1 MLNIQMQGV
10 AESLVAKACSW
21 ALYRSWLSKSKA
33 DRRTETRST
42 AMWDYLT
49 NLMRFNDSRVQTL
62 CKLAWSIFGIQGV
75 DMSKLMVSISRNGKS
90 VLHEFLN
97 ELLSETHIH
106 NLDPVDVSTR
116 GEKRMLANVGNANVI
131 TIDEF
136 VWQRDPSRTKFKEND
151 MEWDNPLLRQ
161 VLARG
166 IIRAD
171 VKYATDRR
179 VTITATT
186 LMNTN

>member
-1 MLNIQMQGV
+1 MQ
-10 AESLVAKACSW
+10 A
-21 ALYRSWLSKSKA
+21 
-33 DRRTETRST
+33 T
-42 AMWDYLT
+42 
-49 NLMRFNDSRVQTL
+49 
-62 CKLAWSIFGIQGV
+62 WSIFGIQGV

-136 VWQRDPSRTKFKEND
+136 VWQRDPSRTKLKEND

>member
-1 MLNIQMQGV
+1 
-10 AESLVAKACSW
+10 
-21 ALYRSWLSKSKA
+21 
-33 DRRTETRST
+33 
-42 AMWDYLT
+42 MWDYLT
-49 NLMRFNDSRVQTL
+49 NLMRFDDSRVQNL
-62 CKLAWSIFGIQGV
+62 CKLACSIFGIQGV
-75 DMSKLMVSISRNGKS
+75 DRSTLMVGISRNGKS

-97 ELLSETHIH
+97 ELVSETHIC

-116 GEKRMLANVGNANVI
+116 GDKHMLANVGSVNVI
-131 TIDEF
+131 TIGEF
-136 VWQRDPSRTKFKEND
+136 VWQRDPSRSKFKEND
-151 MEWDNPLLRQ
+151 IEWDNPLLRQ

-186 LMNTN
+186 IMNTNYPLPFNTQFLCWSV